1 MPRNFERVL
10 TRNIIF
16 SHQFIHLDST
26 KINSY
31 SFNKLSSI
39 RIKKNSSFPWNNS
52 LFSSLLFVSCFSF
65 QIYFSNQLLK
75 SITKTQ
81 NPLLHSSYIPITDV
95 VSYNNDYK
103 LRMNPN
109 FSRSL
114 FLNRDKRR

>member
-39 RIKKNSSFPWNNS
+39 RIKKILLSPGIIHYFYSFSSFLAS
-52 LFSSLLFVSCFSF
+52 LSFDLLFKSIT
-65 QIYFSNQLLK
+65 Q

-103 LRMNPN
+103 LKMNPN